1 MSEDIPSGSYA
12 LGTSSGETERLMSQ
26 AEQIAAVTRQLLVDA
41 GIGPGMAVLDIGSG
55 AGDVSLLARELVG
68 ESGSVLGVDSNP
80 TSLSKAEERAKEAGF
95 TNVVFLEGDLEGELP
110 LEREF
115 DALIGRI
122 VLMYFED
129 PSRIVRSVLKHLRPG
144 GIVAFQESDVDTET
158 IDPPSP
164 LYSRLTGW
172 SKQALRGTQLK
183 MASDLERVLSDCRV
197 TNLHISGPISPIDAD
212 MFGFDNR
219 ADVMR
224 VLLPRMRQYRVAPPE
239 ELDRFEEY
247 LAEARR
253 EVIEEHK
260 VVRSMARTLARG
272 RKAGA

>member
-1 MSEDIPSGSYA
+1 MSENQPLTNYA
-12 LGTSSGETERLMSQ
+12 LGTSSAETERLVIQ
-26 AEQIAAVTRQLLVDA
+26 AKQIAAVTRQLLIDS

-55 AGDVSLLARELVG
+55 AGDVSFLARELVG
-68 ESGSVLGVDSNP
+68 DSGYVLGIDSNP
-80 TSLSKAEERAKEAGF
+80 TSLSKAEQRAREAGF
-95 TNVVFLEGDLEGELP
+95 ANVTFVEGDLEGELP
-110 LEREF
+110 LDREF

-129 PSRIVRSVLKHLRPG
+129 PARVVRLALAHLRLG
-144 GIVAFQESDVDTET
+144 GIVAFQESDVNTET
-158 IDPPSP
+158 IDPPVP

-172 SKQALRGTQLK
+172 RNQALQGTQLK
-183 MASDLERVLSDCRV
+183 MASDLERILGECGV
-197 TNLHISGPISPIDAD
+197 TNLHVNGPISPIDDD

-253 EVIEEHK
+253 QIVEERRT
-260 VVRSMARTLARG
+260 VRSMARTLAWG
-272 RKAGA
+272 NKPD